1 MINNYIN
8 NYLEQLYFYLGDQ
21 FCFLSGAFVIEDTD
35 DKLLKVLMN
44 TKPQEFTYNI
54 IQSHTTYFQGKK
66 SKTNNNKQ
74 FYYDDQSGFT
84 RTTNMYGFYETTL
97 KIPHNIDC
105 KCSNKTSNETSNKKQ
120 IKSMKWYKFEQNNK
134 SFIFLKLEDNPT
146 QSIPHLFDAVKRYG
160 LKKPN
165 VSCRIPRREDC
176 NKEKNCQFTDT
187 DPDKIQP
194 GQNYDKIEYN
204 IYGSPVVMTDAIVP
218 NAYHRKGDEVF
229 IPSIINDY
237 ILKNASNAS
246 NASNAINADV
256 LQLFE
261 VKGNTIKLTRPI
273 KDPTQ
278 SIQNQNN
285 SMGGKKIRKRTRKNG
300 KNKGSKN
307 KRSKIKGSNKSA
319 RKRK

>member
-1 MINNYIN
+1 MIN
-8 NYLEQLYFYLGDQ
+8 NYLEQLYFYLGEQ

-44 TKPQEFTYNI
+44 TKPQEFTYNM
-54 IQSHTTYFQGKK
+54 IQSHTTYFQGGDGQ
-66 SKTNNNKQ
+66 TNHNKP

-105 KCSNKTSNETSNKKQ
+105 KCSNKTSNETSNETSNKKEIQ
-120 IKSMKWYKFEQNNK
+120 SMKWYKFEQKNK
-134 SFIFLKLEDNPT
+134 SFIFLKLEDHPT
-146 QSIPHLFDAVKRYG
+146 QTIAHLFDAVKRYG

-176 NKEKNCQFTDT
+176 NKEKNCQFTD
-187 DPDKIQP
+187 PSKIKQIQP

-204 IYGSPVVMTDAIVP
+204 ISGSPVVMTDAIVP

-237 ILKNASNAS
+237 ILKNASNAD
-246 NASNAINADV
+246 A
-256 LQLFE
+256 LYLFE

-273 KDPTQ
+273 KHPTQ